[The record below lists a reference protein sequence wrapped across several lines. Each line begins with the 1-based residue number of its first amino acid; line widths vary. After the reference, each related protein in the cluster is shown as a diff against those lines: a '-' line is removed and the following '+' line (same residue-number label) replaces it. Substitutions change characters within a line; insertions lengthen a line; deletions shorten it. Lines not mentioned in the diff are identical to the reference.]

1 MKNYTTKKFTLA
13 TILMLA
19 TPVAIV
25 APLLSTQTINAQS
38 TGTLYNVGKINEI
51 FCLSEGYLIEGA
63 QKMEAFKSPADKR
76 PYIDH
81 VIDFEQWYR
90 AAHRDVVV
98 AMDTLLE
105 SVPKDSVD
113 YKPVLQTHVVLHKM
127 VHIMDF
133 IQKSLRANQGVTS
146 AATLATKLQ
155 AMNATARGKLQD
167 IFVSLGALAE
177 IMKATPGYEELAF
190 KITTIQLELRELL
203 KDDNMSVAQKFKM
216 LGVLKQRCKQ

>member
-25 APLLSTQTINAQS
+25 APLVSTQTINAQS
-38 TGTLYNVGKINEI
+38 ATTRSIVEKIDETL
-51 FCLSEGYLIEGA
+51 CLAQGYLMEGA
-63 QKMEAFKSPADKR
+63 EKMEAFKSPADKR

-90 AAHRDVVV
+90 AAQQGVVV
-98 AMDTLLE
+98 PIDSLLASVAKE
-105 SVPKDSVD
+105 SAD
-113 YKPVLQTHVVLHKM
+113 YKPVLQTHAVLHKM

-167 IFVSLGALAE
+167 IFVALGALAE
-177 IMKATPGYEELAF
+177 IMKATPGYGELAF